1 MEESSH
7 EKILHVL
14 KTCEVV
20 YVDKII
26 YLFIFIRFNFYYIND
41 KRCNART
48 KLNFPS
54 AVLFDAVAPYYPIQ
68 FKSKSNDP
76 YKITRYY
83 IQHEILSILHHD
95 HDFNME
101 PIELS
106 ITKASHIIKTNDFD
120 RVDNN
125 EKNLAVLVSRIIL
138 EVTQSP
144 ILDPYYDDYGDGSE

>member
-68 FKSKSNDP
+68 FKSKP
-76 YKITRYY
+76 
-83 IQHEILSILHHD
+83 ILHHD